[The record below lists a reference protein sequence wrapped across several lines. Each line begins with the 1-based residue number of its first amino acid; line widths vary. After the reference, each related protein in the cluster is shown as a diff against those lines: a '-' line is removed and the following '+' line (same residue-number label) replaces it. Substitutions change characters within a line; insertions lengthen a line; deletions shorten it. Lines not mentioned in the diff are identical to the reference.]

1 MSLETV
7 AKPTQ
12 DLSHRRAT
20 ERHRSPLSD
29 FLGGAA
35 LIFDFVGTYTWRHIS
50 TVHHPTDADALAA
63 DWDAVGNDLRWAM
76 HCHHPVNPHRDRG

>member
-1 MSLETV
+1 MSPETAV
-7 AKPTQ
+7 ETTRG
-12 DLSHRRAT
+12 LSDRRAT
-20 ERHRSPLSD
+20 ARHRSPLGD

-35 LIFDFVGTYTWRHIS
+35 LIFDFVGTSAGRHIS

-76 HCHHPVNPHRDRG
+76 HCHPSDQPPS